1 MPAGKAA
8 NDIDTTVCLEPQT
21 IPAINV
27 IYAVHSVNYTTLT
40 PRGCLVVVL
49 ATVPLYSRRT
59 TLTPRQILGER
70 QRLPSTTDHTY

>member
-40 PRGCLVVVL
+40 PRGCLVL
-49 ATVPLYSRRT
+49 ATVPLYT
-59 TLTPRQILGER
+59 AGE
-70 QRLPSTTDHTY
+70 LH